1 MENTINK
8 IFNDR
13 IDNTVHE
20 EFIKFSRGE
29 YPNRYLLES
38 KKQKD
43 KWVVKT
49 SNEFANFLVKWC
61 LPQNEKIKI
70 SGIIVCTLDIKGDVK
85 FPIEKVK
92 QFMGIK
98 QLVINTEVNSNDVIE
113 LMDKYPRVF
122 FALSFST
129 AHNTLKI
136 KQKAPKSAKPSTKT
150 EDEPKADFCSLTT
163 TDPQIINDLFF
174 DKKEF
179 KEIKIKHK
187 LKIDSVILPENVSDP
202 VKMRE
207 LAKKKGVIL
216 REITVDSIKDTKE
229 KAFIA

>member
-13 IDNTVHE
+13 IDNSVHE

-29 YPNRYLLES
+29 YLNRYLLEG
-38 KKQKD
+38 KRQKD

-49 SNEFANFLVKWC
+49 GCEFANFLVRKC

-70 SGIIVCTLDIKGDVK
+70 SGIIVCTIDIKADVK
-85 FPIEKVK
+85 FPIERVK

-98 QLVINTEVNSNDVIE
+98 QLVINTEVNSNEIIE
-113 LMDKYPRVF
+113 LMNKYTKAF

-129 AHNTLKI
+129 PHGTLKI

-150 EDEPKADFCSLTT
+150 EDEPKADFCSLIT
-163 TDPQIINDLFF
+163 TDTQIIDDLFF

-187 LKIDSVILPENVSDP
+187 LKIDSVILPENVTDP

-207 LAKKKGVIL
+207 LAKKKGVII
-216 REITVDSIKDTKE
+216 REITVDSQKEIKE
-229 KAFIA
+229 KEFIA